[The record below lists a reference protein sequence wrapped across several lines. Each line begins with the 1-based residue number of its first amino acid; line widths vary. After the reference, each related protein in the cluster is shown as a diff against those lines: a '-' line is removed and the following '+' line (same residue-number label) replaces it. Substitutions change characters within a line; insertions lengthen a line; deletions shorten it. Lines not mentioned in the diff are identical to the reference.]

1 MGKILERMFTM
12 EINEFNDV
20 FMNSKSGNVA
30 QMEQD
35 YHRINLFN
43 DEIVLRS

>member
-12 EINEFNDV
+12 EVDEFNNIFKNKNQNDILTEDD
-20 FMNSKSGNVA
+20 F
-30 QMEQD
+30 
-35 YHRINLFN
+35 HRINVFN